1 MNRATGDYAFG
12 APLGTASVK
21 KLDLRIYPNP
31 SQNVWNV
38 ASANEAITAI
48 QIVDVLGK
56 TVLTVAPQ
64 ATSAVIDAAALN
76 SGIYFARIATATGT
90 STIKVVRN

>member
-1 MNRATGDYAFG
+1 LSNVTFDNGNFK
-12 APLGTASVK
+12 V
-21 KLDLRIYPNP
+21 YPNP

-56 TVLTVAPQ
+56 TVMTVAPQ
-64 ATSAVIDAAALN
+64 ATSAVVDASALN
-76 SGIYFARIATATGT
+76 SGIYFARIATATAT
-90 STIKVVRN
+90 STIKLVRN